1 MQLVCFATAGLDVK
15 LDFLFFTVK
24 YVERFTL
31 DNVSPLDDLPL
42 K

>member
-1 MQLVCFATAGLDVK
+1 MQSVYFATAGLDVK
-15 LDFLFFTVK
+15 LDFLFCTVK

-31 DNVSPLDDLPL
+31 DNFNPLDDLPL